1 MKLFFMKYIILFFV
15 LIISLQSF
23 SQDVNKSVDERIE
36 AKLAALPPSGSA
48 SVDSLI
54 RSLEKIYIKTK
65 ISSGTFILDTLT
77 CDNNTAASFHLEIIG
92 GTTGRGYKWVTI
104 NNVNG
109 IYNIVGNVNLS
120 SFTGITGA
128 LFECVKVGNSVV
140 VRITSPAVTS
150 WKLKRY

>member
-1 MKLFFMKYIILFFV
+1 M
-15 LIISLQSF
+15 QSF
-23 SQDVNKSVDERIE
+23 SQDVNKSVDERID

-48 SVDSLI
+48 SVDSLAK
-54 RSLEKIYIKTK
+54 SLEKIYIKTR
-65 ISSGTFILDTLT
+65 ISSGVFLLDTLT

-92 GTTGRGYKWVTI
+92 GITGRGYKWVTI

-109 IYNIVGNVNLS
+109 VYNIVGNVNLS

-128 LFECVKVGNSVV
+128 LFEVVKIGNSIVCRV
-140 VRITSPAVTS
+140 TSPIVLQ